1 MNQESRDLRT
11 QKQSQQVW
19 DVYKKQRK
27 EEEKLRNNNEKEMK
41 KLLRK

>member
-1 MNQESRDLRT
+1 MNQESRDLHT
-11 QKQSQQVW
+11 QNQSKQIW

-27 EEEKLRNNNEKEMK
+27 EEEKLKQINDKELK

>member
-11 QKQSQQVW
+11 QKQSQQIW
-19 DVYKKQRK
+19 EIYKKQRK
-27 EEEKLRNNNEKEMK
+27 EEKKLKNNNEKEMK

>member
-19 DVYKKQRK
+19 DVYKRQRK
-27 EEEKLRNNNEKEMK
+27 EEEKLKDKNEKEIK
-41 KLLRK
+41 KLLKG

>member
-27 EEEKLRNNNEKEMK
+27 EEEKLKNNYEKEMK
-41 KLLRK
+41 KLLKK

>member
-11 QKQSQQVW
+11 QNQSKQIW

-27 EEEKLRNNNEKEMK
+27 EEEKLKQNNDKELK

>member
-27 EEEKLRNNNEKEMK
+27 EEKKLKQNNDKELK

>member
-19 DVYKKQRK
+19 DVYKRQRK
-27 EEEKLRNNNEKEMK
+27 EEEKLKNKNEKEIK
-41 KLLRK
+41 KLLKG

>member
-1 MNQESRDLRT
+1 MNQESRNLRT

-27 EEEKLRNNNEKEMK
+27 EEEKLKQNNDKELK